1 MTDSFQASYKKLEY
15 EKVIQQLSQ
24 HTVSTLGRTKAQ
36 EILPSIQEDQII
48 RDLEETE
55 DAVMLLRLK
64 GGMPL
69 ASYEDIRPHLNR
81 VRIQGTLNG
90 EELAQ
95 IGRILRTIREIKTF
109 FTKVEEEKI
118 PLKRLFE
125 KIRDLDTF
133 AKLERSI
140 FSVVDEGGYVL
151 DDASSKLKGLRQ
163 GIKQTES
170 RTRQKL
176 ESIVRGPQAR
186 FLTDALITMR
196 NDRYVIPVKHENRT
210 TFGGVVHDQSS
221 TGQTLF
227 IEPQSVVDLNN
238 QLRQYQVEE
247 KNEINRILRELTLS
261 IEPYREA
268 IGHQLN
274 RLVELDVIQAKGRY
288 AQAIKAV
295 KPRVSNDNKVALLQ
309 ARHPLLNDDEVVP
322 NDIVIG
328 EDFKTMI
335 VTGPNTGGKTVVLKT
350 LGLLQLMGQS
360 GLFIPAEEDSV
371 MGIFS
376 SVFADIG
383 DEQSIEQSL
392 STFSSHLTNIVSI
405 LSDID
410 EKSLVLLDEL
420 GAGTDPQEGA
430 ALAIALLDAIAQ
442 KGSYVMITSHYPE
455 LKAYGYNRPETI
467 NASMEF
473 NVDTLSPTYRLLI
486 GIPGRSNAFEIARR
500 LGLNDMV
507 IDSARQL
514 MSGESQSV
522 DQMIQ
527 DLESKRK
534 EAETRAEKAK
544 VELKDAQKLHRELKQ
559 AYTDY
564 QNEKD
569 ALKKQ
574 AEKEANAYV
583 EKAKLDA
590 DAIVKDLRQRQL
602 EGGQQGA
609 LKEHEFIEAQ
619 SKLSHLKAEEE
630 TLQKNKILQKQKR
643 KRELKVGDAVEVQSF
658 GQRGTV
664 VEKAD
669 NKQWVVQMGML
680 KMKLPESDL
689 VQLKQEAEPK
699 QKVSVRRTSSGGVS
713 TEIDVRGERVEEAL
727 NRVDKYIDQ
736 ALLAN
741 YPQVTIIH
749 GMGTGA
755 VRKGVHQFLRKHSQ
769 VNSFEDAPAN
779 QGGSGA
785 TIVKFK

>member
-1 MTDSFQASYKKLEY
+1 MTEKFQASYKKLEF
-15 EKVIQQLSQ
+15 EKVIRQLAE
-24 HTVSTLGRTKAQ
+24 HTVSSLGRSKAQ
-36 EILPSIQEDQII
+36 HILPSTEEGEIKE
-48 RDLEETE
+48 RLEETA

-69 ASYEDIRPHLNR
+69 AAYEDIRPHLNR
-81 VRIQGTLNG
+81 VRMQGTLNG
-90 EELAQ
+90 QELAQ
-95 IGRILRTIREIKTF
+95 IGRVLRTIREIRTF
-109 FTKVEEEKI
+109 FSKMKEDAVPLNCLYDKVN
-118 PLKRLFE
+118 
-125 KIRDLDTF
+125 DLETF
-133 AKLERSI
+133 TKLEKTI

-151 DDASSKLKGLRQ
+151 DDASTKLRGLRQ

-176 ESIVRGPQAR
+176 ENIVRGPQSR
-186 FLTDALITMR
+186 YLTDALITMR
-196 NDRYVIPVKHENRT
+196 NDRYVIPVKQENRN

-227 IEPQSVVDLNN
+227 IEPQSVLDLNN
-238 QLRQYQVEE
+238 RLRQYQVEE
-247 KNEINRILRELTLS
+247 KNEISRILQEVTLE

-268 IGHQLN
+268 ISEQLN

-288 AQAIKAV
+288 AQSIRATR
-295 KPRVSNDNKVALLQ
+295 PQVSAENKVSLIQ
-309 ARHPLLNDDEVVP
+309 ARHPLLEEEQVVP
-322 NDIVIG
+322 NNILMG
-328 EDFKTMI
+328 EDYKTVI

-360 GLFIPAEEDSV
+360 GLFLPVEEDSTI
-371 MGIFS
+371 GIFS
-376 SVFADIG
+376 SVLADIG

-405 LSDID
+405 LKRID
-410 EKSLVLLDEL
+410 DKSLVLLDEL

-473 NVDTLSPTYRLLI
+473 DVDTLSPTYRLLI
-486 GIPGRSNAFEIARR
+486 GIPGRSNAFEIASR
-500 LGLNDMV
+500 LGLEKLV

-527 DLESKRK
+527 DLESRRN
-534 EAETRAEKAK
+534 EAAQEASKAK
-544 VELKDAQKLHRELKQ
+544 MDLREAQKIHEELKQ
-559 AYTDY
+559 AYADY
-564 QNEKD
+564 QQEKD
-569 ALKKQ
+569 RLKKK

-583 EKAKLDA
+583 EKAKNEA
-590 DAIVKDLRQRQL
+590 DAIIKELRQRQMNSNR
-602 EGGQQGA
+602 QDS

-619 SKLSHLKAEEE
+619 TSLSRLKTEEE
-630 TLQKNKILQKQKR
+630 TLQKNKVLRRQKEK
-643 KRELKVGDAVEVQSF
+643 KVLKVGDAVSVQSF
-658 GQRGTV
+658 GQKGTLID
-664 VEKAD
+664 KAD
-669 NKQWVVQMGML
+669 GDQWVVQMGML

-689 VQLKQEAEPK
+689 LKEKQESEPK
-699 QKVSVRRTSSGGVS
+699 QRVSVKRTSSSGVS
-713 TEIDVRGERVEEAL
+713 TQIDVRGERVEEAV
-727 NRVDKYIDQ
+727 NRVDQYIDQ

-741 YPQVTIIH
+741 YPTVTVIH

-755 VRKGVHQFLRKHSQ
+755 VRKGVHQYLKKNSQ
-769 VNSFEDAPAN
+769 VAKYEDAPAN

-785 TIVKFK
+785 TIVTFK

>member
-81 VRIQGTLNG
+81 VRMQGTLNG

>member
-48 RDLEETE
+48 RNLEETE

-81 VRIQGTLNG
+81 VRMQGTLNG

>member
-1 MTDSFQASYKKLEY
+1 MTDTFQASYKKLEY
-15 EKVIQQLSQ
+15 EKVIQQLSE
-24 HTVSTLGRTKAQ
+24 HTVSSLGRLKARD
-36 EILPSIQEDQII
+36 ILPSIDEDKII
-48 RDLEETE
+48 TDLEETE

-81 VRIQGTLNG
+81 VRMQGTLNG

-95 IGRILRTIREIKTF
+95 IGRILRTIREIKAF

-118 PLKRLFE
+118 PLNQLYD
-125 KIRDLDTF
+125 KIKDLDTF
-133 AKLERSI
+133 AKLERDI
-140 FSVVDEGGYVL
+140 FSVVDEGGFVL
-151 DDASSKLKGLRQ
+151 DDASSKLRGLRQ

-170 RTRQKL
+170 KTRQKL
-176 ESIVRGPQAR
+176 ESIVRGPQSR
-186 FLTDALITMR
+186 FLTDAIITMR
-196 NDRYVIPVKHENRT
+196 NDRYVIPVKQENRT

-247 KNEINRILRELTLS
+247 KNEIDRILRELTLS
-261 IEPYREA
+261 IEPYREP
-268 IGHQLN
+268 IGLQLA

-288 AQAIKAV
+288 AQSIKAV
-295 KPRVSNDNKVALLQ
+295 KPRVSNKNTVALLQ
-309 ARHPLLNDDEVVP
+309 ARHPLLKDDEVVA
-322 NDIVIG
+322 NDIIIG
-328 EDFKTMI
+328 EDYKTMI

-350 LGLLQLMGQS
+350 LGLLQMMGQS
-360 GLFIPAEEDSV
+360 GLFIPAEEEST

-405 LSDID
+405 LSQID
-410 EKSLVLLDEL
+410 ENSLVLLDEL

-500 LGLNDMV
+500 LGLNDLV
-507 IDSARQL
+507 IDSAKQL
-514 MSGESQSV
+514 MSGESQNL

-527 DLESKRK
+527 DLEAKRK
-534 EAETRAEKAK
+534 EAESRADKAK
-544 VELKDAQKLHRELKQ
+544 IELKDAEKLHRELKK
-559 AYTDY
+559 AHTDY

-569 ALKKQ
+569 ELKKQ
-574 AEKEANAYV
+574 AEKEANAYI
-583 EKAKLDA
+583 EQAKQDA

-602 EGGQQGA
+602 DGGQQGA

-619 SKLSHLKAEEE
+619 SRLSHLKSEEE
-630 TLQKNKILQKQKR
+630 TLRKNKILQKQKR
-643 KRELKVGDAVEVQSF
+643 KNELKVGDTVEVQSF
-658 GQRGTV
+658 GQRGTI

-669 NKQWVVQMGML
+669 SKQWVVQMGML
-680 KMKLPESDL
+680 KMKLPETDL
-689 VQLKQEAEPK
+689 LQIKQEAETK
-699 QKVSVRRTSSGGVS
+699 RRVSVRRTSSGGVS
-713 TEIDVRGERVEEAL
+713 TEVDLRGERVEEAM
-727 NRVDKYIDQ
+727 NRLDKYIDQ

-769 VNSFEDAPAN
+769 VNTFEDAPAN

>member
-1 MTDSFQASYKKLEY
+1 MTDTFQASYKKLEY
-15 EKVIQQLSQ
+15 EKVIQQLSE
-24 HTVSTLGRTKAQ
+24 HTVSTLGKLKAKDIMPSTDETK
-36 EILPSIQEDQII
+36 ISD
-48 RDLEETE
+48 DLEETE

-81 VRIQGTLNG
+81 VRMQGTLNG
-90 EELAQ
+90 IELAQ
-95 IGRILRTIREIKTF
+95 IGRILRTIREIKGF
-109 FTKVEEEKI
+109 FKKVEEDKI
-118 PLKRLFE
+118 PLKQLYN
-125 KIRDLDTF
+125 KISDLDTF
-133 AKLERSI
+133 SKLEREI
-140 FSVVDEGGYVL
+140 FSVIDEGGHVL

-196 NDRYVIPVKHENRT
+196 NDRYVIPVKQENRT

-238 QLRQYQVEE
+238 QLRQYQIEE
-247 KNEINRILRELTLS
+247 KNEIDRILRELTLS
-261 IEPYREA
+261 IEPHREA
-268 IGHQLN
+268 IGHQLT

-288 AQAIKAV
+288 AQALKAV
-295 KPRVSNDNKVALLQ
+295 KPRISQQNKVSLLQ
-309 ARHPLLNDDEVVP
+309 ARHPLLADDEVVA
-322 NDIVIG
+322 NDIIIG
-328 EDFKTMI
+328 DEFKTMI

-350 LGLLQLMGQS
+350 LGLLQMMGQS
-360 GLFIPAEEDSV
+360 GLFLPVEEEST

-405 LSDID
+405 LSKID

-455 LKAYGYNRPETI
+455 LKAYGYNRTETI

-500 LGLNDMV
+500 LGLEDMV
-507 IDSARQL
+507 IDSAKQL

-527 DLESKRK
+527 DLEAKRK
-534 EAETRAEKAK
+534 EAEIGAEKANI
-544 VELKDAQKLHRELKQ
+544 ELKDAQKLHRELKQ
-559 AYTDY
+559 AYADY
-564 QNEKD
+564 QSEKD
-569 ALKKQ
+569 ALKKK
-574 AEKEANAYV
+574 AEKEANAYI
-583 EKAKLDA
+583 EKAKHDA
-590 DAIVKDLRQRQL
+590 DAIVKELRQRQL
-602 EGGQQGA
+602 DGEQFGT

-619 SKLSHLKAEEE
+619 SKLSHLKTEEE
-630 TLQKNKILQKQKR
+630 TLQKNKVLQKQK
-643 KRELKVGDAVEVQSF
+643 KQKQLKVGDAVEVQSF
-658 GQRGTV
+658 GQKGTV

-680 KMKLPESDL
+680 KMKLPETDL
-689 VQLKQEAEPK
+689 LQIEQEAEPK
-699 QKVSVRRTSSGGVS
+699 RRVSVRRTSSGGVS
-713 TEIDVRGERVEEAL
+713 TEIDVRGERVEEAI

-741 YPQVTIIH
+741 YPKVTIIH

-769 VNSFEDAPAN
+769 INTFEDAPAN

-785 TIVKFK
+785 TIVTFK

>member
-1 MTDSFQASYKKLEY
+1 MTEKFQASYKKLEF
-15 EKVIQQLSQ
+15 EKVIRQLAD
-24 HTVSTLGRTKAQ
+24 HTVSPLGRLEAQ
-36 EILPSIQEDQII
+36 RIVPSTVEKEITE
-48 RDLEETE
+48 RLEETA

-69 ASYEDIRPHLNR
+69 AAYEDIRPHLNR
-81 VRIQGTLNG
+81 VRMQGTLNG
-90 EELAQ
+90 QELAQ
-95 IGRILRTIREIKTF
+95 IGRILRTIREIRTF
-109 FTKVEEEKI
+109 FSKVKEEAV
-118 PLKRLFE
+118 PLIRLYDKVNGLE
-125 KIRDLDTF
+125 TF
-133 AKLERSI
+133 TKLEKSI

-151 DDASSKLKGLRQ
+151 DDASTKLKGLRQ
-163 GIKQTES
+163 GIRQTES

-176 ESIVRGPQAR
+176 ENIVRGPQSR
-186 FLTDALITMR
+186 YLTDALITMR
-196 NDRYVIPVKHENRT
+196 NDRYVIPVKQENRN

-227 IEPQSVVDLNN
+227 IEPQSVLDLNN
-238 QLRQYQVEE
+238 KLRQYQVEE
-247 KNEINRILRELTLS
+247 KNEINRILQEVTLE

-268 IGHQLN
+268 VSEQLN

-288 AQAIKAV
+288 AQSIKATH
-295 KPRVSNDNKVALLQ
+295 PQVSSENKVSLIQ
-309 ARHPLLNDDEVVP
+309 ARHPLLEESQVVS
-322 NDIVIG
+322 NDIVLG
-328 EDFKTMI
+328 EDFKTVI

-360 GLFIPAEEDSV
+360 GLFLPVEENST

-376 SVFADIG
+376 SVLADIG

-405 LSDID
+405 LKQID
-410 EKSLVLLDEL
+410 DRSLVLLDEL

-473 NVDTLSPTYRLLI
+473 DVDTLSPTYRLLI
-486 GIPGRSNAFEIARR
+486 GIPGRSNAFDIASR
-500 LGLNDMV
+500 LGLKKIV

-527 DLESKRK
+527 DLESRRN
-534 EAETRAEKAK
+534 EAEQEAVKAK
-544 VELKDAQKLHRELKQ
+544 HDLEEAQKIHRELKQ
-559 AYTDY
+559 AYADY
-564 QNEKD
+564 QKEKD
-569 ALKKQ
+569 RLQKQ
-574 AEKEANAYV
+574 AEQKANDYV
-583 EKAKLDA
+583 EKAKAEA
-590 DAIVKDLRQRQL
+590 DAIIKELRERQMNS
-602 EGGQQGA
+602 GRQNS

-619 SKLSHLKAEEE
+619 TRLSRLKREEQGLE
-630 TLQKNKILQKQKR
+630 QNKVLRKQKE
-643 KRELKVGDAVEVQSF
+643 KKALKVGDAVSVQSF
-658 GQRGTV
+658 GQKGTLI
-664 VEKAD
+664 EKAD
-669 NKQWVVQMGML
+669 GNQWVVQMGML

-689 VQLKQEAEPK
+689 LKEKQEKEP
-699 QKVSVRRTSSGGVS
+699 QQRVSVKRTSSSGVS
-713 TEIDVRGERVEEAL
+713 TQIDVRGERVEEAIK
-727 NRVDKYIDQ
+727 RVDQYIDQ

-741 YPQVTIIH
+741 YPTVTIIH

-755 VRKGVHQFLRKHSQ
+755 VRKGVHQYLKKNAQ
-769 VNSFEDAPAN
+769 VNQFEDAPAN

-785 TIVKFK
+785 TIVTFK

>member
-1 MTDSFQASYKKLEY
+1 MKTFQASFKKLEF
-15 EKVIQQLSQ
+15 EKVIQQLSE
-24 HTVSTLGRTKAQ
+24 HTVSSLGRERSRQLHPITDSK
-36 EILPSIQEDQII
+36 EITEK
-48 RDLEETE
+48 LEETE
-55 DAVMLLRLK
+55 DAVLLLRLK

-69 ASYEDIRPHLNR
+69 AAYEDIRPHLNR

-90 EELAQ
+90 LELAQ
-95 IGRILRTIREIKTF
+95 IGRILKTIREIKSF
-109 FTKVEEEKI
+109 FSKAQEEAV
-118 PLKRLFE
+118 PLKQLYE
-125 KIRDLDTF
+125 KVSGLDTF
-133 AKLERSI
+133 AKLERTI

-186 FLTDALITMR
+186 FLTDAIITMR
-196 NDRYVIPVKHENRT
+196 NDRYVIPVKQENRN

-238 QLRQYQVEE
+238 QLRQYQVAER
-247 KNEINRILRELTLS
+247 NEIDRILKEVTEE

-268 IGHQLN
+268 ISAQLN
-274 RLVELDVIQAKGRY
+274 SLVELDVIQAKGRY

-295 KPRVSNDNKVALLQ
+295 KPDVSEDNHIALIK
-309 ARHPLLNDDEVVP
+309 ARHPLLNEGEVVA
-322 NDIVIG
+322 NDIIIG
-328 EDFKTMI
+328 EDYKTMI

-360 GLFIPAEEDSV
+360 GLFLPVEEDST

-376 SVFADIG
+376 SVLADIG

-405 LSDID
+405 LEQID

-442 KGSYVMITSHYPE
+442 RGSYVMITSHYPE

-473 NVDTLSPTYRLLI
+473 DVDTLSPTYRLLI
-486 GIPGRSNAFEIARR
+486 GIPGRSNAFEIAKR
-500 LGLNDMV
+500 LGLDDMV

-527 DLESKRK
+527 DLETRRN
-534 EAETRAEKAK
+534 EAEQQADKARK
-544 VELKDAQKLHRELKQ
+544 DLKQAQALHRELKT
-559 AYTDY
+559 AFEDY

-569 ALKKQ
+569 RLKKK
-574 AEKEANAYV
+574 AEKEANAIV
-583 EKAKLDA
+583 DKAREESERIIKE
-590 DAIVKDLRQRQL
+590 LRQRQL
-602 EGGQQGA
+602 DGGQQGN
-609 LKEHEFIEAQ
+609 LKEHELIDAQ
-619 SKLSHLKAEEE
+619 SRLSGLRKEEDTLK
-630 TLQKNKILQKQKR
+630 KNKVLQKQKQ
-643 KRELKVGDAVEVQSF
+643 KKILKVGDSVSVQSF
-658 GQRGTV
+658 GQKGTI

-669 NKQWVVQMGML
+669 GKQWVVQMGML
-680 KMKLPESDL
+680 KMKLPEADL
-689 VQLKQEAEPK
+689 IQIEEEKEADRR
-699 QKVSVRRTSSGGVS
+699 VSVKRTSSSGVS
-713 TEIDVRGERVEEAL
+713 TEIDVRGERVEEAV
-727 NRVDKYIDQ
+727 NRVDQYIDQ

-741 YPQVTIIH
+741 YPKVTVIH

-755 VRKGVHQFLRKHSQ
+755 VRKGVHQYLKKHSQ
-769 VNSFEDAPAN
+769 VKTYEDAPAN

-785 TIVKFK
+785 TIVTFK

>member
-48 RDLEETE
+48 RNLEETE

-81 VRIQGTLNG
+81 VRMQGTLNG

-669 NKQWVVQMGML
+669 NKQWVIQMGML

>member
-1 MTDSFQASYKKLEY
+1 MTDTFQASYKKLEY
-15 EKVIQQLSQ
+15 EKVIQQLSE
-24 HTVSTLGRTKAQ
+24 HTVSSLGKSKAKS
-36 EILPSIQEDQII
+36 IYPSTDEDKIT

-69 ASYEDIRPHLNR
+69 AAYEDIRPHLNR
-81 VRIQGTLNG
+81 VRMQGTLNG
-90 EELAQ
+90 LELAQ
-95 IGRILRTIREIKTF
+95 IGRILRTIREIKVF
-109 FTKVEEEKI
+109 FTKAEEEKI
-118 PLKRLFE
+118 PLNRLYD
-125 KIRDLDTF
+125 KVKDLDILSN
-133 AKLERSI
+133 LERSI

-151 DDASSKLKGLRQ
+151 DDASTKLKGLRQ

-170 RTRQKL
+170 RARQKL
-176 ESIVRGPQAR
+176 ESIVRGPQSR
-186 FLTDALITMR
+186 FLTDAIITMR
-196 NDRYVIPVKHENRT
+196 NDRYVIPVKQENRT

-247 KNEINRILRELTLS
+247 KNEMDRILRELTLS
-261 IEPYREA
+261 IEPYREV
-268 IGHQLN
+268 IGHQLT

-288 AQAIKAV
+288 AQSLKAV
-295 KPRVSNDNKVALLQ
+295 KPRVSNENKVMLMQ
-309 ARHPLLNDDEVVP
+309 ARHPLLNDGEVVA
-322 NDIVIG
+322 NDIIIG
-328 EDFKTMI
+328 EDYKTMI

-350 LGLLQLMGQS
+350 LGLLQMMGQS
-360 GLFIPAEEDSV
+360 GLFLPAEEEST

-376 SVFADIG
+376 SILADIG

-405 LSDID
+405 LDQID

-455 LKAYGYNRPETI
+455 LKAYGYNRLETI

-507 IDSARQL
+507 IDSAKQL
-514 MSGESQSV
+514 MSGESQNV

-527 DLESKRK
+527 DLEAKRK

-544 VELKDAQKLHRELKQ
+544 IELKDAQKLHRDLKQ
-559 AYTDY
+559 AYADY

-569 ALKKQ
+569 TLKKQ

-583 EKAKLDA
+583 EQAKLDA

-602 EGGQQGA
+602 DGGQQGT

-619 SKLSHLKAEEE
+619 SKLSHLKTEEE
-630 TLQKNKILQKQKR
+630 TLKKNKVLQKQKKNR
-643 KRELKVGDAVEVQSF
+643 QLKVGDSVEVQSF
-658 GQRGTV
+658 GQKGTI
-664 VEKAD
+664 VEKAG
-669 NKQWVVQMGML
+669 NKQWIVQMGML

-689 VQLKQEAEPK
+689 LQMKQEAEPK
-699 QKVSVRRTSSGGVS
+699 QRISVRRTSSGGVS
-713 TEIDVRGERVEEAL
+713 TEIDVRGERVEEAID
-727 NRVDKYIDQ
+727 RVDKYIDQ

-741 YPQVTIIH
+741 YPKVTVIH

-769 VNSFEDAPAN
+769 VNTFEDAPAN

-785 TIVKFK
+785 TIVTFK

>member
-1 MTDSFQASYKKLEY
+1 MTDTFQASYKKLEY
-15 EKVIQQLSQ
+15 EKVIQQLSE
-24 HTVSTLGRTKAQ
+24 HTVSSLGKSKAKS
-36 EILPSIQEDQII
+36 IYPSTDEDKIT

-69 ASYEDIRPHLNR
+69 AAYEDIRPHLNR
-81 VRIQGTLNG
+81 VRMQGTLNG
-90 EELAQ
+90 LELAQ
-95 IGRILRTIREIKTF
+95 IGRILRTIREIKVF
-109 FTKVEEEKI
+109 FTKAEEEKI
-118 PLKRLFE
+118 PLNRLYD
-125 KIRDLDTF
+125 KVKDLDILSN
-133 AKLERSI
+133 LERSI

-151 DDASSKLKGLRQ
+151 DDASTKLKGLRQ

-170 RTRQKL
+170 RARQKL
-176 ESIVRGPQAR
+176 ESIVRGPQSR
-186 FLTDALITMR
+186 FLTDAIITMR
-196 NDRYVIPVKHENRT
+196 NDRYVIPVKQENRT

-247 KNEINRILRELTLS
+247 KNEMDRILRELTLY
-261 IEPYREA
+261 IEPYREV
-268 IGHQLN
+268 IGHQLT

-288 AQAIKAV
+288 AQSLKAV
-295 KPRVSNDNKVALLQ
+295 KPRVSNENKVMLMQ
-309 ARHPLLNDDEVVP
+309 ARHPLLNDGEVVA
-322 NDIVIG
+322 NDIIIG
-328 EDFKTMI
+328 EDYKTMI

-350 LGLLQLMGQS
+350 LGLLQMMGQS
-360 GLFIPAEEDSV
+360 GLFLPAEEEST

-376 SVFADIG
+376 SILADIG

-405 LSDID
+405 LDQID

-455 LKAYGYNRPETI
+455 LKAYGYNRLETI

-507 IDSARQL
+507 IDSAKQL
-514 MSGESQSV
+514 MSGESQNV

-527 DLESKRK
+527 DLEAKRK

-544 VELKDAQKLHRELKQ
+544 IELKDAQKLHRDLKQ
-559 AYTDY
+559 AYADY

-569 ALKKQ
+569 TLKKQ

-583 EKAKLDA
+583 EQAKLDA

-602 EGGQQGA
+602 DGGQQGT

-619 SKLSHLKAEEE
+619 SKLSHLKTEEE
-630 TLQKNKILQKQKR
+630 TLKKNKVLQKQKKNR
-643 KRELKVGDAVEVQSF
+643 QLKVGDSVEVQSF
-658 GQRGTV
+658 GQKGTI
-664 VEKAD
+664 VEKAG
-669 NKQWVVQMGML
+669 NKQWIVQMGML

-689 VQLKQEAEPK
+689 LQMKQEAEPK
-699 QKVSVRRTSSGGVS
+699 QRISVRRTSSGGVS
-713 TEIDVRGERVEEAL
+713 TEIDVRGERVEEAID
-727 NRVDKYIDQ
+727 RVDKYIDQ

-741 YPQVTIIH
+741 YPKVTVIH

-769 VNSFEDAPAN
+769 VNTFEDAPAN

-785 TIVKFK
+785 TIVTFK